1 MCALV
6 VLTNYPGHVTI
17 TLVNKISSVGVGE
30 VLILF
35 SNSDSVGSTNLF
47 VKIIY

>member
-1 MCALV
+1 MCDLV
-6 VLTNYPGHVTI
+6 VLTNYPGHVTF
-17 TLVNKISSVGVGE
+17 TLVNKISTVGE

-35 SNSDSVGSTNLF
+35 TNSDSVGSTNLF